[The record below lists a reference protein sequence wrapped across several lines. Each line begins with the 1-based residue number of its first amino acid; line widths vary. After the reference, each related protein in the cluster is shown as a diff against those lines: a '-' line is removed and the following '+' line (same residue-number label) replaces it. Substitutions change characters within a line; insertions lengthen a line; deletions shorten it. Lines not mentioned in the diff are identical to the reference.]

1 MEAVLA
7 SIQLDVVAASIQLE
21 AAVVA
26 MSEAAGLQE
35 TLPTT
40 SRVLDSYENPVT

>member
-1 MEAVLA
+1 
-7 SIQLDVVAASIQLE
+7 VVAT
-21 AAVVA
+21 
-26 MSEAAGLQE
+26 SEATWLRE